1 MEERQNGGII
11 KEEAHREPT
20 DRYDTSGLK
29 LVFWGLILTAINIR
43 IQGFDIVPDPIGY
56 IMVIVGLGRIQV
68 YDSHFDNAKKFAVI
82 LLVLSL
88 INVYQPPA
96 SGSVD
101 STGAFGES
109 SSSVLFSAGI
119 FGAVPLL
126 AMVFMLLGFAA
137 SIFFA
142 YYLCMGLK
150 TLLVSVGD
158 QTLARICDERW
169 KLILAS
175 ELGLMVSLLLTLMT
189 VPFGVVMVMLF
200 GALALIAMVLLI
212 LLIHH
217 SNTSIHGKEVS

>member
-1 MEERQNGGII
+1 MI
-11 KEEAHREPT
+11 KEAVQRELA
-20 DRYDTSGLK
+20 DRYDMSGLK

-56 IMVIVGLGRIQV
+56 IMVIVGLGRIKA
-68 YDSHFDNAKKFAVI
+68 YGSHFETAKKYAII

-88 INVYQPPA
+88 VNVYQAPA

-101 STGAFGES
+101 GAFGES

-150 TLLVSVGD
+150 CLLVSVGD
-158 QTLARICDERW
+158 LTLARICDERW
-169 KLILAS
+169 KLIMAS